1 MRRLPDS
8 GVGSDDGFDSQ
19 ADSQL
24 RERRRTVT
32 DVSGRLKRRFDLGWT
47 SADGSGCEKP
57 GLQNRGEWT
66 WVCVMSERSS
76 YSNAGGKLYDLA
88 ALSGTSR
95 IRVAIS
101 ERATAI
107 C

>member
-57 GLQNRGEWT
+57 GLQNR
-66 WVCVMSERSS
+66 VRSS
-76 YSNAGGKLYDLA
+76 ANVRSS
-88 ALSGTSR
+88 LS
-95 IRVAIS
+95 
-101 ERATAI
+101 TAVHRR
-107 C
+107 